1 MFTTAAAAAAW
12 EAAVPQHFAAMALQ
26 DGVKSVVG
34 AGAGAGAGATKAG
47 PEVPI
52 LVRAAVMAAVERL
65 AVVLEELPA
74 SRAGRFQGAQ
84 PSLRMEAAAL
94 KHTVAQAVAVV
105 AAGVALAGRRRLLAL
120 ALPLFCPS

>member
-1 MFTTAAAAAAW
+1 M
-12 EAAVPQHFAAMALQ
+12 PQHFDAMALQ
-26 DGVKSVVG
+26 DGVKSAVG
-34 AGAGAGAGATKAG
+34 EGAGAGATKAR
-47 PEVPI
+47 PEVPT

-84 PSLRMEAAAL
+84 PLLRMEAAAL
-94 KHTVAQAVAVV
+94 KHTAAQAVAVV

-120 ALPLFCPS
+120 AFPLFCPS

>member
-26 DGVKSVVG
+26 DGVKSVG
-34 AGAGAGAGATKAG
+34 GGGAGATKAG

-52 LVRAAVMAAVERL
+52 LVRAAVMAAVVRL

-74 SRAGRFQGAQ
+74 S
-84 PSLRMEAAAL
+84 
-94 KHTVAQAVAVV
+94 
-105 AAGVALAGRRRLLAL
+105 
-120 ALPLFCPS
+120 